1 MNCCRV
7 SQQTVQHLN
16 IKEVYNLFL
25 KPLFACTTATD
36 SEHTKQKGWM
46 SLLLG
51 SFLEVKQW
59 GTAVESSNK
68 NVFYKIKY
76 IIKKKKKEHYCCCE
90 SYFSLVHLFLY
101 QTLKQAKILVCF
113 ETPLSL
119 PSFPFFPLLVGLS
132 ALIWAARVGGCQSDT
147 SAAPPPAWSCPPA
160 LAAQWWGPTSF
171 SQSAHSLLSSPHS
184 SSLPECRRQC
194 ARDDPG
200 FPSVPLHPHVAG
212 SAAFAYLPM
221 SA

>member
-1 MNCCRV
+1 MHNCHRLW
-7 SQQTVQHLN
+7 THWAERLR
-16 IKEVYNLFL
+16 
-25 KPLFACTTATD
+25 
-36 SEHTKQKGWM
+36 M
-46 SLLLG
+46 SLLSW

-68 NVFYKIKY
+68 NVFEKIKY
-76 IIKKKKKEHYCCCE
+76 IIKKKKEHYCCCE

-101 QTLKQAKILVCF
+101 QTLKQAKILIYF

-132 ALIWAARVGGCQSDT
+132 ALIWAARVGGCQSDI
-147 SAAPPPAWSCPPA
+147 SAAPPPAWSCPQA
-160 LAAQWWGPTSF
+160 LAAQWWGLTSS

-184 SSLPECRRQC
+184 SSWPKCRRQC
-194 ARDDPG
+194 ALDDPG
-200 FPSVPLHPHVAG
+200 FPSAPLHPHVAG
-212 SAAFAYLPM
+212 SAAFACLPV